1 MEALGLKDLDKPRST
16 MDVGV
21 TLGSLAEMTGFPVD
35 YIKRELLL
43 EDETLSVEELRQ
55 RVLAYLNSL

>member
-1 MEALGLKDLDKPRST
+1 MEALGLKELDKPRST
-16 MDVGV
+16 DVGV
-21 TLGSLAEMTGFPVD
+21 TLGSLAEMTGFPIE

-43 EDETLSVEELRQ
+43 EEETMSVEELRE